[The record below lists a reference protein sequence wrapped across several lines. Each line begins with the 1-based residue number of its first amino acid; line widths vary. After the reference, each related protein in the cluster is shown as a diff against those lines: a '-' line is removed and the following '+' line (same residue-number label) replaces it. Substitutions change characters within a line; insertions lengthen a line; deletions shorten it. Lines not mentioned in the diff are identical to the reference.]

1 MIWKP
6 LLDLLQ
12 SRKFLVL
19 VLDTIIAVVLHYYGG
34 EDVKFLI
41 GALQP
46 VALMLIYAIAKE
58 DAAAIAAGVHSR
70 FNR

>member
-1 MIWKP
+1 MFLKP
-6 LLDLLQ
+6 LLSLLQ

-19 VLDTIIAVVLHYYGG
+19 ILDTVISIVLHYYGG
-34 EDVKFLI
+34 EDVQFLI

-58 DAAAIAAGVHSR
+58 DAAMFAAGMYPKK
-70 FNR
+70 